1 LWGSCCAL
9 LLEISFL
16 RLVEMLAI
24 VFDRR
29 QIPCIEGTQ
38 KVPERQNNVQ
48 PLTVCSNT
56 TAVDFIQNVSS
67 EQSERTA
74 VGSHLPSSRSQLAL
88 FM

>member
-1 LWGSCCAL
+1 
-9 LLEISFL
+9 
-16 RLVEMLAI
+16 
-24 VFDRR
+24 
-29 QIPCIEGTQ
+29 
-38 KVPERQNNVQ
+38 VPERQNNVQ